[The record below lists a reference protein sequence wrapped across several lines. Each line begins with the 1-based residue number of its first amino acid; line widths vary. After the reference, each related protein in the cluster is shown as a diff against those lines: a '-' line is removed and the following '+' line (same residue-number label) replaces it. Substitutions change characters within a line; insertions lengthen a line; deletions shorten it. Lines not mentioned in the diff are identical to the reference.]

1 MNNFRLHIP
10 TDIRFGKDRL
20 GELPEVLAPLGKRV
34 LLAYGGGSIKESGL
48 YDQVTSL
55 LSANGFEWVELSG
68 IAPNPRIESVRQGV
82 ELIREHQLD
91 VILAVGGGSVIDA
104 SKVIAAAAFYD
115 GDAWDLVKDARLMEQ
130 ALPLVTVLTLAAT
143 GTEMNPWAVI
153 SNLETKEKLGTGSQC
168 VIPRASFLDPT
179 LTYTVSKWQTAAG
192 TADMLSHIFE
202 QYFERTQGADLQ
214 DGLAEG
220 LMKTAIK
227 YGPVAIQEPENN
239 VARANLLWTSTLAL
253 NGLLSTGRSDDW
265 TCHAIEHEL
274 SAYYDITHGVGL
286 AILTPRWMKH
296 CVDTD
301 ATTHAKFATYARN
314 VWGLQGEDEEALAR
328 QAVEKTYRF
337 FKEEMEIPMT
347 LPEVGIE
354 TTELVREMSQQ
365 AVLHGDLTGNVFV
378 PLDVADVEAIIT
390 ASFEEMTVF

>member
-20 GELPEVLAPLGKRV
+20 GELPEVLASLGKRV
-34 LLAYGGGSIKESGL
+34 LLAYGGGSIKQSGL
-48 YDQVTSL
+48 YDQVISL
-55 LSANGFEWVELSG
+55 LSANGFEWVELPG
-68 IAPNPRIESVRQGV
+68 IEPNPRIESVRQGV

-91 VILAVGGGSVIDA
+91 VILAVGGGSVVDA
-104 SKVIAAAAFYD
+104 AKVIAAGVYYD
-115 GDAWDLVKDARLMEQ
+115 GDAWDLVKDASLVGQ
-130 ALPLVTVLTLAAT
+130 AVPLVDILTLAAT
-143 GTEMNPWAVI
+143 GTEMNRNAVI
-153 SNLETKEKLGTGSQC
+153 SNLATKEKLGTSGWEL
-168 VIPRASFLDPT
+168 IPRASFLDPT

-192 TADMLSHIFE
+192 TADMLSHLFE
-202 QYFERTQGADLQ
+202 QYFERTQGVDVQ
-214 DGLAEG
+214 DSLAEG

-227 YGPVAIQEPENN
+227 HGPVAIQEPENYT
-239 VARANLLWTSTLAL
+239 ARANLLWTSTLAL
-253 NGLLSTGRSDDW
+253 NGLVGRGRSGGW

-286 AILTPRWMKH
+286 AILTPHWMKH

-301 ATTHAKFATYARN
+301 PSTYAKFAAYARN
-314 VWGLQGEDEEALAR
+314 VWGLQGDDEEVLAR

-347 LPEVGIE
+347 LPEVGIA
-354 TTELVREMSQQ
+354 TTELVREMSEQ
-365 AVLHGDLTGNVFV
+365 AVLHGDLTRNIFV
-378 PLDVADVEAIIT
+378 NLDVADVEAIIT